1 MLKQCDEYRMS
12 VKALKIASEKETS
25 PRGTRTFLEILP
37 RRINALLLD
46 DSTFDRRRLMRDCQK
61 AGLDIAFTEV
71 TTVTEMARALDGF
84 DFDLVFVDYRLTGEC
99 GLSALDRIYEHPR
112 HRNCA
117 TIMIAGDAET
127 EIAVRAVQSGCT
139 DYIEK
144 VRIDSNSIR
153 RAVIN
158 AVQKSNM
165 RRRIAATEHLNLT
178 MTQMIDDFANDCL
191 NDMKPILS
199 RMLGAFRQRCRD
211 GNILVDADLAGE
223 LEVSCGELWSFL
235 QRIEDCSDQLRGR
248 PGPSQQNEA
257 P

>member
-1 MLKQCDEYRMS
+1 MS
-12 VKALKIASEKETS
+12 VKALKIASDRKTAARDV
-25 PRGTRTFLEILP
+25 PTFLEILP
-37 RRINALLLD
+37 RRINALILD

-71 TTVTEMARALDGF
+71 TTVLETERALDSL
-84 DFDLVFVDYRLTGEC
+84 DFDLVFVDYRLSGEC
-99 GLSALDRIYEHPR
+99 GLSALHRIYDHPR
-112 HRNCA
+112 HRTCA
-117 TIMIAGDAET
+117 TIMIAGDAEI
-127 EIAVRAVQSGCT
+127 EIAVRAIHSGCA

-144 VRIDSNSIR
+144 ARIDSRSIR

-165 RRRIAATEHLNLT
+165 RRRIAATEHLNAT

-199 RMLGAFRQRCRD
+199 RMLGTVREKQES
-211 GNILVDADLAGE
+211 GNIMVDADLAGK
-223 LEVSCGELWSFL
+223 LEASCGELWNFL
-235 QRIEDCSDQLRGR
+235 QRIEDCSDRLRN
-248 PGPSQQNEA
+248 GPELGQRHEV